1 MIFNRHDFVKKTVE
15 VGFKNPIKTIS
26 YKSVKQFNYL
36 QPIDFKRSF
45 KLWSLPLNRRWR
57 LTRHVISYARND
69 FDLINNSVRHLFK

>member
-45 KLWSLPLNRRWR
+45 KL
-57 LTRHVISYARND
+57 
-69 FDLINNSVRHLFK
+69 